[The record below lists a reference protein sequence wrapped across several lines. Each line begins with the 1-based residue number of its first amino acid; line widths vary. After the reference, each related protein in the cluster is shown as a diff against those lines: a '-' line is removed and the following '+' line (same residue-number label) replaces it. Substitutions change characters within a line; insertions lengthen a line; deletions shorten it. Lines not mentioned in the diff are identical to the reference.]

1 MNCIRIGVWSNYII
15 NIIVVIFA
23 VYILFINVFAI
34 DSVIDSLKYHN
45 TLKFFPLFNLPFY
58 YYLFVF

>member
-45 TLKFFPLFNLPFY
+45 TLKNFPLFNLPFY